1 MAVAVVVM
9 TSSMFLMARTACT
22 RPTERPMVAPA
33 RPLLPGTQAAPGV
46 CYASRSAVIR
56 EALERL
62 LNEASAHP
70 DSCLALASDLIGSV
84 EGPADLSHNKKHLEG
99 FGT

>member
-1 MAVAVVVM
+1 VTTVSLKVPAA
-9 TSSMFLMARTACT
+9 LEQRLARLAKS
-22 RPTERPMVAPA
+22 R
-33 RPLLPGTQAAPGV
+33 G
-46 CYASRSAVIR
+46 ASRSAVIR

-70 DSCLALASDLIGSV
+70 DSCLALASDLVGSV

>member
-1 MAVAVVVM
+1 M
-9 TSSMFLMARTACT
+9 TTVSLKVPAALEQRLARLAKS
-22 RPTERPMVAPA
+22 R
-33 RPLLPGTQAAPGV
+33 G
-46 CYASRSAVIR
+46 ASRSAVIR

>member
-1 MAVAVVVM
+1 MTTVSLKVPAV
-9 TSSMFLMARTACT
+9 LEQRLARLAKSQ
-22 RPTERPMVAPA
+22 
-33 RPLLPGTQAAPGV
+33 G
-46 CYASRSAVIR
+46 ASRSAVIR

-62 LNEASAHP
+62 LDETSTHP

-84 EGPADLSHNKKHLEG
+84 EGPADLSHNKKRLEG

>member
-1 MAVAVVVM
+1 MTTVSLKVPAV
-9 TSSMFLMARTACT
+9 LEQRLARLAKS
-22 RPTERPMVAPA
+22 R
-33 RPLLPGTQAAPGV
+33 G
-46 CYASRSAVIR
+46 ASRSAVIR

-62 LNEASAHP
+62 LDDATAHP
-70 DSCLALASDLIGSV
+70 DSCLALASDLIGSF

>member
-1 MAVAVVVM
+1 MTTVSLKVPAV
-9 TSSMFLMARTACT
+9 LEQRLARL
-22 RPTERPMVAPA
+22 A
-33 RPLLPGTQAAPGV
+33 RSRG
-46 CYASRSAVIR
+46 ASRSAVIR

-99 FGT
+99 CGT

>member
-1 MAVAVVVM
+1 MTTVSLKVPAV
-9 TSSMFLMARTACT
+9 LEQRLARLAKS
-22 RPTERPMVAPA
+22 R
-33 RPLLPGTQAAPGV
+33 G
-46 CYASRSAVIR
+46 ASRSAVIR

-62 LNEASAHP
+62 LNEASPHP

-84 EGPADLSHNKKHLEG
+84 QGPADLSHHQKRLEG

>member
-1 MAVAVVVM
+1 M
-9 TSSMFLMARTACT
+9 TTVSLKVPPALEQRLARLAKS
-22 RPTERPMVAPA
+22 R
-33 RPLLPGTQAAPGV
+33 G
-46 CYASRSAVIR
+46 ASRSAVIR

>member
-1 MAVAVVVM
+1 MTTISLKVPAV
-9 TSSMFLMARTACT
+9 LEQRLARLAKS
-22 RPTERPMVAPA
+22 R
-33 RPLLPGTQAAPGV
+33 G
-46 CYASRSAVIR
+46 ASRSAVIR

-84 EGPADLSHNKKHLEG
+84 EGPADLSHNKKHFEG

>member
-1 MAVAVVVM
+1 MTTVSLKVPAV
-9 TSSMFLMARTACT
+9 LEQRLARLAES
-22 RPTERPMVAPA
+22 R
-33 RPLLPGTQAAPGV
+33 G
-46 CYASRSAVIR
+46 ASRSAVIR

-62 LNEASAHP
+62 LNEASVHP

-84 EGPADLSHNKKHLEG
+84 RGPTDLSYNKKHLDG